1 MAVGEL
7 WWMVEIAT
15 LIALA
20 RMAEVIFSKVGLP
33 KVMGYILVGM
43 AIPLMNYELTEITS
57 SLAVLGIV
65 VYLFYLG
72 LEGSLRGFIRGLR
85 DAGLIALGG
94 VAGSVALPIMALI
107 PLGVGLKEAFA
118 LGVALS
124 ATSVTLTL
132 KTLGDMGYEGSRV
145 GQAIT
150 GAAVVDD
157 VLGLALL
164 STVYSLEAREFPAM
178 TLIEI
183 VAGAFGFWLAVSY
196 SLERLGKSM
205 IKLALKTPMEEPL
218 LSVIFVVLLVLS
230 YIAAQLQFSAIL
242 LAYAVGLGFSRY
254 RYEARYVSNRMLTL
268 IALFT
273 PLFFIKAGSLVDIR
287 IILNAFTPS
296 LLTVLVTV
304 VTIGILSKIVG
315 CTLTALVLGFSRA
328 EALLVG
334 IGMTPRAEVMLT
346 AALAGRELGLLSD
359 EIYLGLLLLVP
370 ITSIIVPPLMSAIL
384 GRVRLR

>member
-1 MAVGEL
+1 MISEL

-15 LIALA
+15 LIALS
-20 RMAEVIFSKVGLP
+20 RMSEIVLSKVGMP

-72 LEGSLRGFIRGLR
+72 LEGSLRGFIKGLK
-85 DAGLIALGG
+85 DAGLIAIGG
-94 VAGSVALPIMALI
+94 VVASMVLPIAVLA
-107 PLGVGLKEAFA
+107 PLGTSLKEAFA

-178 TLIEI
+178 TLVEI
-183 VAGAFGFWLAVSY
+183 VSGAFGFWLAVSY
-196 SLERLGKSM
+196 SLERLGKPM

-218 LSVIFVVLLVLS
+218 LSVIFIVLLVLS
-230 YIAAQLQFSAIL
+230 YIAAQLQLSAIL

-273 PLFFIKAGSLVDIR
+273 PLFFVKAGSLVDIR
-287 IILNAFTPS
+287 IIFNALTPS
-296 LLTVLVTV
+296 L
-304 VTIGILSKIVG
+304 IV
-315 CTLTALVLGFSRA
+315 TLTS
-328 EALLVG
+328 
-334 IGMTPRAEVMLT
+334 
-346 AALAGRELGLLSD
+346 
-359 EIYLGLLLLVP
+359 
-370 ITSIIVPPLMSAIL
+370 
-384 GRVRLR
+384 

>member
-1 MAVGEL
+1 VATGEL

-20 RMAEVIFSKVGLP
+20 RMAEVVFSKAGLP

-85 DAGLIALGG
+85 DAGIIALGG
-94 VAGSVALPIMALI
+94 VAGSVALPLLALT
-107 PLGVGLKEAFA
+107 PLGVGLKETFA

-218 LSVIFVVLLVLS
+218 LSVVFVVLLVLS

-273 PLFFIKAGSLVDIR
+273 PLFFIRAGSLVDIR
-287 IILNAFTPS
+287 IIFSALTPS
-296 LLTVLVTV
+296 VITVLVTV
-304 VTIGILSKIVG
+304 VIIGILSKIVG
-315 CTLTALVLGFSRA
+315 CTLTALAIGFSKA

-334 IGMTPRAEVMLT
+334 VGMTPRAEVMLT

-370 ITSIIVPPLMSAIL
+370 LTSIIVPPLMGAIL
-384 GRVRLR
+384 KKVKPR